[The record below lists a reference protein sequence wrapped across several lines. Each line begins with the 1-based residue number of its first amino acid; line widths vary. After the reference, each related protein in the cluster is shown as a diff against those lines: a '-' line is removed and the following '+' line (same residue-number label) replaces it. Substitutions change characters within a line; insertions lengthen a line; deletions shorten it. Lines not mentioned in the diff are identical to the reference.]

1 MFANEPL
8 REYDPGPGEP
18 LVPNNIDGP
27 LSINIVIARSRI
39 EVCLTK

>member
-27 LSINIVIARSRI
+27 LRPN
-39 EVCLTK
+39 EY